1 MSPSARHLLEEALD
15 INEACEHGVHLR
27 TDELAA
33 GTATNAI
40 LWSEVRA

>member
-1 MSPSARHLLEEALD
+1 MKPANPWSIR
-15 INEACEHGVHLR
+15 V
-27 TDELAA
+27 DELEA